1 MSKNFD
7 FVTNFGRF
15 KISTLMQEYVF
26 EGIFPC
32 LKEFFNL
39 RLPMKAD
46 QKELVRRV
54 LKLCMMCVNFKSK
67 PIHEKIIMNFIND
80 VRNNPIL
87 SDIANSLNMSSAI
100 LGASNGEQ
108 DDHQKVIRRNQF
120 MSIAQKLKVFMQTC
134 RTDEAKK

>member
-1 MSKNFD
+1 
-7 FVTNFGRF
+7 
-15 KISTLMQEYVF
+15 
-26 EGIFPC
+26 
-32 LKEFFNL
+32 
-39 RLPMKAD
+39 
-46 QKELVRRV
+46 
-54 LKLCMMCVNFKSK
+54 MMCVNFKSK
-67 PIHEKIIMNFIND
+67 PIHEKIIMSFIND

-108 DDHQKVIRRNQF
+108 DDNQKVIRRNQF